1 MRVTK
6 HLAVVAGLGLAA
18 CTAAACSLFTD
29 LKGLSNG
36 DEASD
41 AAASPD
47 SAGTTDAGGTDAIS
61 TADGGVTR
69 CADRSP
75 QPLFCTDFDD
85 ATPFT
90 DLFEK
95 QAEGLGQAVRDPLA
109 RSGPSSMLLRQTK
122 DFVGNCGYLQ
132 YWKDIGGPN
141 AVVLETWIRLGDA
154 SGAYPEDGVFASI
167 SHRATSGANGCTQ
180 IFRTDKSF
188 TKLHS
193 QQNLPGGGTD
203 DEFFPFK
210 RPIAPGAWTLFRAE
224 LTADPDS
231 SGSRVRVSLDGQVV
245 LDQVRNA
252 CQLGTASVRLGM
264 YCEFRK
270 TREIRYDDVV
280 IDAR

>member
-6 HLAVVAGLGLAA
+6 HLAFAAGLGLAA

-36 DEASD
+36 DGVSD
-41 AAASPD
+41 AAASTD
-47 SAGTTDAGGTDAIS
+47 SAGTTDGGGTDAIS
-61 TADGGVTR
+61 TTDGGLTR

-75 QPLFCTDFDD
+75 RPLFCTDFDD
-85 ATPFT
+85 ATPLT

-109 RSGPSSMLLRQTK
+109 RSGPSAMLLRQTK
-122 DFVGNCGYLQ
+122 AFVGNCGYFQ
-132 YWKDIGGPN
+132 YGKDIGGPN

-167 SHRATSGANGCTQ
+167 AHRASSGANGCTQ
-180 IFRTDKSF
+180 IFRTDVGL
-188 TKLHS
+188 TKLQS
-193 QQNLPGGGTD
+193 QQNLPGGSTD
-203 DEFFPFK
+203 DDVFPFT

-224 LTADPDS
+224 LTVDPN
-231 SGSRVRVSLDGQVV
+231 SGGTRVRVSLDGQIVV
-245 LDQVRNA
+245 DRVRGV

-264 YCEFRK
+264 YCESRGS
-270 TREIRYDDVV
+270 REIRYDDVV